1 MDAARFTALTAQDE
15 DALNL
20 LVDSPVPADLLPEEL
35 SVVALL
41 SDVSPGTSSEML
53 LRRPDILEAE
63 SLLKAANADIG
74 AARAAFFPR
83 ITLTT
88 AMGTAS
94 GALSDLFQSGSLAW
108 NSTPQGVLPIFDACL
123 WPALR
128 VSEVQQEIAHYKGI

>member
-1 MDAARFTALTAQDE
+1 VGAARFTALTAQDE

-83 ITLTT
+83 ITDDRV
-88 AMGTAS
+88 G
-94 GALSDLFQSGSLAW
+94 DRERRPVRSLPVRIARLELHA
-108 NSTPQGVLPIFDACL
+108 TGR
-123 WPALR
+123 PADF
-128 VSEVQQEIAHYKGI
+128 